1 MRIYLSTNRAYR
13 RNTKIRTA
21 LYHLERKRTSDLM
34 QTTRWSVRCSRDK
47 PLGSMHR
54 VKCKGKQWPDLKF
67 ITFGRRPSAVVH
79 RRGSGCQ
86 KQTGRA
92 TKRCIERGNEKK
104 KKKKGISRKGR
115 SKGKN
120 AQNDFLGCVCR
131 LANSLAHLSSS
142 GGASLPHVKR
152 RFFEYNFNHVAV
164 VFEKSKKFP
173 TCLATVS

>member
-1 MRIYLSTNRAYR
+1 MRWCIDAGPAAKS
-13 RNTKIRTA
+13 
-21 LYHLERKRTSDLM
+21 KRDG
-34 QTTRWSVRCSRDK
+34 
-47 PLGSMHR
+47 P
-54 VKCKGKQWPDLKF
+54 
-67 ITFGRRPSAVVH
+67 PSGA
-79 RRGSGCQ
+79 S
-86 KQTGRA
+86 
-92 TKRCIERGNEKK
+92 NEEIKKK

-142 GGASLPHVKR
+142 GGANLPHVKR